1 MSTVNPNNPFGFR
14 PIVRA
19 GGTPF
24 SVTQYA
30 KAAADVNPIF
40 MFDLVGHL
48 TGGTPVPLA
57 ENPTYNNSRIQ
68 AGSQLT
74 PGTSLFLG
82 ASLTYGA
89 ASVASVHPVTDE
101 IDVIYIAQC
110 SGATVI
116 TTATVAGQNAN
127 AIVAAG
133 STLTKQS
140 AHQVNSATFAGTSS
154 LDLKI
159 QRIAMITPNVEG
171 ANAIVEVMINKS
183 SQGQAT
189 AAV

>member
-1 MSTVNPNNPFGFR
+1 MSNANNPFGFR

-30 KAAADVNPIF
+30 KAAADANPIY

-48 TGGTPVPLA
+48 TGGTPLPLP
-57 ENPTYNNSRIQ
+57 ENSAYNVSRIQ

-82 ASLTYGA
+82 SSLTYGA
-89 ASVASVHPVTDE
+89 ASVGTIHPVTDE

-110 SGATVI
+110 SGATAI
-116 TTATVAGQNAN
+116 TTATHAGQNAN
-127 AIVAAG
+127 VLVTAG
-133 STLTKQS
+133 SATTKQS

-154 LDLKI
+154 LDVKI
-159 QRIAMITPNVEG
+159 QRIAMITPNLEG
-171 ANAIVEVMINKS
+171 ANAIVEVMINKHAL
-183 SQGQAT
+183 GQAT
-189 AAV
+189 ASV